1 MGAGP
6 MPGAPPGGMGMPGGM
21 APRPMG
27 IKTGGRARR
36 QDGGMPPQPGMPGGQ
51 PPTPQQMAAMKAAG
65 GMPAGVPGTMPTGGP
80 TTTPG
85 GTATPM
91 AKRGGR
97 EHRKD
102 GGSMGD
108 GGIGGS
114 PRMTAGAG
122 SGTGR
127 REKMDREHSDRWGD
141 GA

>member
-1 MGAGP
+1 
-6 MPGAPPGGMGMPGGM
+6 
-21 APRPMG
+21 
-27 IKTGGRARR
+27 
-36 QDGGMPPQPGMPGGQ
+36 
-51 PPTPQQMAAMKAAG
+51 
-65 GMPAGVPGTMPTGGP
+65 
-80 TTTPG
+80 
-85 GTATPM
+85 M

>member
-1 MGAGP
+1 
-6 MPGAPPGGMGMPGGM
+6 
-21 APRPMG
+21 
-27 IKTGGRARR
+27 
-36 QDGGMPPQPGMPGGQ
+36 MPPQPGMPGGQ